1 MPLTLHIKLLGGF
14 SLSYGG
20 KPVAGMRTERLQALL
35 AYLVLHR
42 HTPQSRQRLAFQLWT
57 DSTDTQ
63 ARTNLRRELHQLRQ
77 VLPDAD
83 SFILADAKT
92 LQWQSDALFILDVEQ
107 FAQALAT
114 AEAAQ
119 AAKDIENAIQYFT
132 QASSIYT
139 GELLPD
145 FEDEWIV
152 LLREQLRHKYICAL
166 ESLIQLLEAQGNY
179 RVAIQS
185 AQRLLEI
192 EPLHE
197 ISYLSLM
204 RLHSLLG
211 DRTSALRV
219 YHRCMTIL
227 REELGI
233 DPSPS
238 TRQLYEELLRD
249 ESGDLG
255 TSTSLRDA
263 TRTLSAQGAEK
274 NDTAVSPSSPPS
286 PTSDWGEA
294 IDVSIFYGRELER
307 RRLQE
312 WIIKDN
318 CRLIAL
324 LGMGGIGK
332 TALAVK
338 IAQEL
343 VENGER
349 AVDFVIWRSLRNAPP
364 FETLINDWVLFLSQ
378 QQESQTDLPTL
389 LAYLRR
395 HRCLLILDNVETL
408 FQAGNRS
415 GEYRIGY
422 ERYGELFNV
431 IGETIHQSC
440 LLLTSREKP
449 GEVATLESLDSKV
462 RSLKLSGSPEAAQAL
477 LAAKRLVGSQT
488 QKQILCDRYDNSPL
502 AVKIVATSIQELFD
516 GDISEF
522 QKHDTVIFNGIRRL
536 LDQQFER
543 LSPLEQTIMY
553 WLAINREWTTITQL
567 QEDIVSPISTGRLLE
582 ALEYL
587 NGRSLIEKK
596 LSSYTQQS
604 VVMEYVTD
612 RLLEQIINELT
623 TGKLSLFL
631 SYALIKTTVK
641 DYVRESQVRLILQP
655 IIEQISRIFPS
666 KSGLKAQ
673 IQEITELLRQPEN
686 KLSGY
691 GGGNLLNLCR
701 YLQIDLTSYDFSNLR
716 ICHAYLPR
724 LDLHQVSF
732 ADCDFA
738 KSVFTHSFGGITAL
752 AFSPNSELLATG
764 DGKGDIYL
772 WQIANS
778 DRLTINIGQPFLILK
793 GHHNWIWSLSF
804 SPDGQTIASGSED
817 GTARLWNLSTGECLR
832 ILSGHTGIVSSVA
845 FSPDG
850 SAIATGSADFTMR
863 LWDANTG
870 ECLQVF
876 LGHNH
881 QVRSVAFSSNG
892 KILASG
898 SSDSIVRLWKVS
910 TGEPLKVLTGHTSEV
925 WSVAFAADK
934 NILASG
940 SYDQT
945 IKLWDISEGKCLK
958 TLTGHQSMVWSIAI
972 SPDGQFLA
980 SGSDDQTIKLWDI
993 CEGKC
998 LKTLTGHHSMVWAV
1012 AFSPDGQFLASGSDD
1027 QTVKLWDLNTKQVL
1041 RTLHGYAMQVWS
1053 VAFSPDDQ
1061 ILASA
1066 NTGSVSLWNVN
1077 TGRCWKILQK
1087 DTNWSTSV
1095 AFSPNGQLLASNGS
1109 EPTVRIWDISTGECL
1124 KILQGHQGWVVASI
1138 FSPVAEILVTCSFDR
1153 TLKIWDIPEGK
1164 CIKTLAGHTN
1174 WIWSVAFSPDGQ
1186 TLASGG
1192 FDKTI
1197 KIWDIR
1203 NGECL
1208 KTLQGHTNWIW
1219 SVAFSPDGRRLASG
1233 STDQTIKLWDIAT
1246 GDCVK
1251 TLQGHT
1257 NQIFQIKFSPNQR
1270 MLASCSTDQTIRLWN
1285 IDSGECLAI
1294 LRGHTNQIR
1303 AIAFSADGQLIA
1315 SGGADETIKLWDVN
1329 TGKCLQTLQSDRP
1342 YANMNITGVTGLTDA
1357 QKATLKLLGAIVPS

>member
-14 SLSYGG
+14 SLAYGG
-20 KPVAGMRTERLQALL
+20 KPVAGVRIERLQALL
-35 AYLVLHR
+35 AYLVLHH
-42 HTPQSRQRLAFQLWT
+42 HTPQSRQRLAFQLWP

-83 SFILADAKT
+83 SFIFANAKT
-92 LQWQSDALFILDVEQ
+92 LQWQSDAPFILDVEQ
-107 FAQALAT
+107 FTQGLAT
-114 AEAAQ
+114 AEAAK
-119 AAKDIENAIQYFT
+119 AGNDREKLIGDLT
-132 QASSIYT
+132 QAVSIYA

-152 LLREQLRHKYICAL
+152 LLREQLRQKYICAL
-166 ESLIQLLEAQGNY
+166 EALIQLLENQGNY
-179 RVAIQS
+179 PLAIEY

-197 ISYLSLM
+197 IAYLSLM

-233 DPSPS
+233 DPSLN
-238 TRQLYEELLRD
+238 TRQLYEQLLRA
-249 ESGDLG
+249 EEAEKQG
-255 TSTSLRDA
+255 TST
-263 TRTLSAQGAEK
+263 TLSTQEVRENVVAPA
-274 NDTAVSPSSPPS
+274 
-286 PTSDWGEA
+286 PTCDWGEA
-294 IDVSIFYGRELER
+294 IDVSVFYGRESERKTLE
-307 RRLQE
+307 E
-312 WIIKDN
+312 WMIQDKS
-318 CRLIAL
+318 RLIAL

-343 VENGER
+343 VENREAGFE
-349 AVDFVIWRSLRNAPP
+349 FVIWRSLRNAPP
-364 FETLINDWVLFLSQ
+364 FETLINDWVLFLSR
-378 QQESQTDLPTL
+378 QQESKTDLPTL
-389 LAYLRR
+389 LVYLRR
-395 HRCLLILDNVETL
+395 HRCLLILDNLETL

-415 GEYRIGY
+415 GEYRVGY

-431 IGETIHQSC
+431 IGETVHQSC

-449 GEVATLESLDSKV
+449 VEVGTLESLESKV
-462 RSLKLSGSPEAAQAL
+462 RSLKLTGSKEAAQAL
-477 LAAKRLVGSQT
+477 LAAKRLVGSPT
-488 QKQILCDRYDNSPL
+488 QKQKLCDRYDNSPL

-536 LDQQFER
+536 LEQQFER

-553 WLAINREWTTITQL
+553 WLAINREWTTINQL
-567 QEDIVSPISTGRLLE
+567 QEDIVSSNSTGRLLE

-612 RLLEQIINELT
+612 RLIEQICNEIIT
-623 TGKLSLFL
+623 AKLSLFL
-631 SYALIKTTVK
+631 NYAIIKTTVK
-641 DYVRESQVRLILQP
+641 DYVRESQLRLILQP
-655 IIEQISRIFPS
+655 IAEQISKNFS
-666 KSGLKAQ
+666 AKSALNQQ
-673 IQEITELLRQPEN
+673 IQLITELLRQPEN
-686 KLSGY
+686 RLSGY
-691 GGGNLLNLCR
+691 GGGNLLNLCCN
-701 YLQIDLTSYDFSNLR
+701 LQLDLTSYDFSNLT
-716 ICHAYLPR
+716 IWHAYLAK
-724 LDLHQVSF
+724 LDLNQVSF
-732 ADCDFA
+732 ANCDFA
-738 KSVFTHSFGGITAL
+738 KSAFTHSFGAITSL
-752 AFSPNSELLATG
+752 AFSPNGEILATG
-764 DGKGDIYL
+764 DGTGDIYL

-778 DRLTINIGQPFLILK
+778 DQPYLILK
-793 GHHNWIWSLSF
+793 GHDNWIWSLGF
-804 SPDGQTIASGSED
+804 SPDGKTIVSGSED
-817 GTARLWNLSTGECLR
+817 GTVRLWNISTGECRR
-832 ILSGHTGIVSSVA
+832 ILSEHTGIVSSVA

-850 SAIATGSADFTMR
+850 RAIASGSVDFTIR

-881 QVRSVAFSSNG
+881 QVRSIAFSSDG
-892 KILASG
+892 EILASG
-898 SSDSIVRLWKVS
+898 SSESTIRLWQVS
-910 TGEPLKVLTGHTSEV
+910 TGKPLKILQGHTSQI
-925 WSVAFAADK
+925 WTVAFSPHG

-945 IKLWDISEGKCLK
+945 IKLWDISQGKCIS
-958 TLTGHQSMVWSIAI
+958 TLTGHHSMVWSVTF
-972 SPDGQFLA
+972 SPDGQTLA

-993 CEGKC
+993 NQGKC
-998 LKTLTGHHSMVWAV
+998 ISTLTGHYSMVWSV
-1012 AFSPDGQFLASGSDD
+1012 AFSPDGQILASGSDD
-1027 QTVKLWDLNTKQVL
+1027 QTVKLWDLNSKQVL

-1053 VAFSPDDQ
+1053 VAFSHDGK

-1066 NTGSVSLWNVN
+1066 NTGSVNLWNAN
-1077 TGRCWKILQK
+1077 TGKCRKTLQK

-1095 AFSPNGQLLASNGS
+1095 SFSPDGKLLVSSGS
-1109 EPTVRIWDISTGECL
+1109 EQNIKIWDISTGECL
-1124 KILQGHQGWVVASI
+1124 KILQGHQGWVLSSI
-1138 FSPVAEILVTCSFDR
+1138 FSPVGDIIASCSFDS
-1153 TLKIWDIPEGK
+1153 TIKIWDISQGK
-1164 CIKTLAGHTN
+1164 CINTLQGHTS
-1174 WIWSVAFSPDGQ
+1174 WVWSVAFSPDGK

-1192 FDKTI
+1192 FDKLI

-1219 SVAFSPDGRRLASG
+1219 SVVFSSDGRTLASS
-1233 STDQTIKLWDIAT
+1233 STDHTIKLWDVAT
-1246 GDCVK
+1246 GDRIQ

-1257 NQIFQIKFSPNQR
+1257 NQIFQVKFSPDNR
-1270 MLASCSTDQTIRLWN
+1270 KLVSCSTDQTIRLWK
-1285 IDSGECLAI
+1285 IESGECLAI

-1303 AIAFSADGQLIA
+1303 CVTFSPDGHLIA
-1315 SGGADETIKLWDVN
+1315 SGSADETIKIWDVN
-1329 TGKCLQTLQSDRP
+1329 TGEYLQTLQCDRP
-1342 YANMNITGVTGLTDA
+1342 YANMNITGVTGLTNA
-1357 QKATLKLLGAIVPS
+1357 QIATLKLLGAIAFS